1 MSPAPASDERAW
13 EAPGRANL
21 IGEHTDYNDG
31 WVLPI
36 ALRARTTV
44 RAKPNGEGRLRVRS
58 AQQEGMVEC
67 DLQTLAPQAVTGWA
81 AYVAGAAWVLGLQD
95 GADVEV
101 DSSVPAG
108 AGLSS
113 SAALTVA
120 AVGALA
126 GERSL
131 EPLEHARLARSVEA
145 DFVGAPVGMMDQLAS
160 VFGRA
165 GHALLIDCRSFE
177 VEPLPF
183 DPAGAGLVLLVMD
196 TKVEHDVGEGPYAER
211 RESCEAAARG
221 LGLEALRDASPAD
234 LERLTDPRLAARA
247 RHVVCEDE
255 RVLAAA
261 DCLRAGDLRSLG
273 PLFTGSHASMRDLFE
288 ISTPEL
294 DAVCEAAEAA
304 GALGAR
310 MTGGGFGGSA
320 IALVEADAEARVR
333 EAVVE
338 ALAEVEI
345 FAAVPSDG
353 ARRVA

>member
-1 MSPAPASDERAW
+1 VSTW
-13 EAPGRANL
+13 EAPGRVNV

-31 WVLPI
+31 WVLPF
-36 ALRARTTV
+36 ALRARVTL
-44 RAKPNGEGRLRVRS
+44 RATPNEDRVLRMAS
-58 AQQEGMVEC
+58 QQEAGGTVEC
-67 DLQTLAPQAVTGWA
+67 SLDGLEPGGVAGWA
-81 AYVAGAAWVLGLQD
+81 KYVAGAAWVLGLER

-101 DSSVPAG
+101 DSTVPVG

-126 GERSL
+126 GRGL

-160 VFGRA
+160 LYGRA
-165 GHALLIDCRSFE
+165 GHVLLIDCRSFA
-177 VEPLPF
+177 VEPLPLELR
-183 DPAGAGLVLLVMD
+183 AAGLKLLVLD
-196 TKVEHDVGEGPYAER
+196 TKIEHDVGEGAYAER
-211 RESCEAAARG
+211 RENCERAARE
-221 LGLEALRDASPAD
+221 LGLDALRDAVPGD
-234 LERLTDPRLAARA
+234 LEGLEDPRLLARA

-261 DCLRAGDLRSLG
+261 ERLRASDLRGLG
-273 PLFTGSHASMRDLFE
+273 PFLSASHASMRDLFE

-310 MTGGGFGGSA
+310 LTGGGFGGSA
-320 IALVEADAEARVR
+320 IALVEADDEPRVR
-333 EAVVE
+333 AAVAE
-338 ALAEVEI
+338 ALASVEI
-345 FAAVPSDG
+345 FTAEPADG
-353 ARRVA
+353 ARRVG